1 MFTAIILAC
10 NVSVTQC
17 KSFGTPRVFN
27 TEKECIVSLA
37 NGRIQIEAQGWM
49 VLDSHCYHWGQKA

>member
-10 NVSVTQC
+10 NVAATEC

-27 TEKECIVSLA
+27 TEKECMTSVADGINQV
-37 NGRIQIEAQGWM
+37 EYQGWL
-49 VLDSHCYHWGQKA
+49 VRNYHCYKWEEKV